1 MNNIFTIC
9 YSEEEANEIGHFI
22 MRKGYEGVQNDS
34 YRYCREAI
42 RWAFRQA
49 KRHHSN
55 CIYIGVRGCQMIVS
69 KNKRRLRRNRLK
81 YIEKKRIFYNLLSS
95 YSERMAK
102 MTKEKC
108 IVCGKETVS
117 VIKTDAGY
125 ICYNCYAEQKN
136 PSKRKRKKNNEEERM
151 QCKFFEEVEK
161 IFPKLP
167 NKLLFAVPNGGSRH
181 IREAANLKR
190 QGVTSGVSDVI
201 LLIPKKGYAS
211 LCIEFKTKKGI
222 QSEEQKEFQRQAE
235 NCRNKYVIA
244 RSVKQGI
251 DALKEYLL

>member
-1 MNNIFTIC
+1 MT
-9 YSEEEANEIGHFI
+9 
-22 MRKGYEGVQNDS
+22 
-34 YRYCREAI
+34 
-42 RWAFRQA
+42 
-49 KRHHSN
+49 
-55 CIYIGVRGCQMIVS
+55 
-69 KNKRRLRRNRLK
+69 
-81 YIEKKRIFYNLLSS
+81 
-95 YSERMAK
+95 K

-151 QCKFFEEVEK
+151 QCKFFEEVGK
-161 IFPKLP
+161 LFPRLP

-201 LLIPKKGYAS
+201 LLIPKKG
-211 LCIEFKTKKGI
+211 I
-222 QSEEQKEFQRQAE
+222 QSEEQKEFQSQAE

>member
-81 YIEKKRIFYNLLSS
+81 YIVLYAEKKLYQSLRLMQAISAITVMLSKRIHPKEKGRKTTRKNVCNASSLKKWKS
-95 YSERMAK
+95 YSLGCPINFFSLFRM
-102 MTKEKC
+102 
-108 IVCGKETVS
+108 V
-117 VIKTDAGY
+117 
-125 ICYNCYAEQKN
+125 
-136 PSKRKRKKNNEEERM
+136 
-151 QCKFFEEVEK
+151 
-161 IFPKLP
+161 
-167 NKLLFAVPNGGSRH
+167 
-181 IREAANLKR
+181 EAA
-190 QGVTSGVSDVI
+190 I
-201 LLIPKKGYAS
+201 
-211 LCIEFKTKKGI
+211 
-222 QSEEQKEFQRQAE
+222 
-235 NCRNKYVIA
+235 
-244 RSVKQGI
+244 
-251 DALKEYLL
+251 

>member
-1 MNNIFTIC
+1 
-9 YSEEEANEIGHFI
+9 
-22 MRKGYEGVQNDS
+22 
-34 YRYCREAI
+34 
-42 RWAFRQA
+42 
-49 KRHHSN
+49 
-55 CIYIGVRGCQMIVS
+55 
-69 KNKRRLRRNRLK
+69 
-81 YIEKKRIFYNLLSS
+81 
-95 YSERMAK
+95 

-161 IFPKLP
+161 LFPKLP

-201 LLIPKKGYAS
+201 LLIPKKG
-211 LCIEFKTKKGI
+211 I